1 MTQDRLTVLSRL
13 PETLARPLE
22 EMIVDPKFSATFN
35 AQQVEH
41 LIHVSGLD
49 AVALAQ
55 HLLPLA
61 AIYAYTPVSDFQVG
75 AIVRGESGALY
86 LGANIEFSGV
96 SLGQTIHA
104 EQAAIAHAWMS
115 GESKLSDI
123 IIDTPP
129 CGHCRQFMNELSGVE
144 GLRITLPSQ
153 ATKKLNDYLPEAFG
167 PVTMGMQ
174 IRFMDPQTHQIHAD
188 GTDPLQQQAVK
199 ALNKSYAPYSEALSG
214 VAIEL
219 INQQTYLGAYAENAA
234 FNPSLPPLQVALIQL
249 IMNGYLFS
257 DIKRV
262 VLAETKNQTVTHQ
275 DTTRSVL
282 QKIAP
287 HIQLDYIEV

>member
-1 MTQDRLTVLSRL
+1 MTQDRFTVLSQL
-13 PETLARPLE
+13 PETLAKPLE
-22 EMIVDPKFSATFN
+22 EIVINPKFSATFTS
-35 AQQVEH
+35 QQVEH
-41 LIHVSGLD
+41 LMHTTGFD
-49 AVALAQ
+49 AITLAQ

-104 EQAAIAHAWMS
+104 EQAAIAHAWMC

-123 IIDTPP
+123 IVDTPP

-153 ATKKLNDYLPEAFG
+153 ATKKLLDYLPDSFG
-167 PVTMGMQ
+167 PVTMGMKT
-174 IRFMDPQTHQIHAD
+174 RFMDPQPHQIHAD
-188 GTDPLQQQAVK
+188 HTDPLQQQALN
-199 ALNKSYAPYSEALSG
+199 ALNKSYAPYSHAPGG

-219 INQQTYLGAYAENAA
+219 INQHIYLGSYAENAA
-234 FNPSLPPLQVALIQL
+234 FNPSLPPLQVAVILL
-249 IMNGYLFS
+249 RMNGYSFD

-262 VLAETKNQTVTHQ
+262 VLAETKNAVVSHL

-287 HIQLDYIEV
+287 HIQLEQLEI